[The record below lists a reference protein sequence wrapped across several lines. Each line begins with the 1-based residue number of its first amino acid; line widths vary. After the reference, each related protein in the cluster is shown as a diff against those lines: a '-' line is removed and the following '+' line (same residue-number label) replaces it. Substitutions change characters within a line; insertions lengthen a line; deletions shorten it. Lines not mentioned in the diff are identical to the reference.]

1 MLEKH
6 LIVAPHSDLAYATSE
21 VQRIANAGFPNT
33 KLLIDNV
40 TIREVV
46 DALNEHYDAIWFI
59 AHGNADGIQLED
71 GILTSSLLIQCLR
84 QTSPKLIV
92 LNTCS
97 SLRVGIRLYESLRC
111 AVVSTIIDIPDLT
124 AFVTSA
130 KFAQSLARGTDIST
144 AYNEARPDMN
154 REYIL
159 MNGTI
164 QFNAKT
170 GTDDTHRLIIRLFS
184 QIDDLREQ
192 IDELRAAVTKPV
204 NSIPIFILAWVFLFL
219 PVFLFFQLGSLAQ
232 IIDSRELIWSLMSWT
247 ASAYLFGYS
256 LGMFKEMKK

>member
-6 LIVAPHSDLAYATSE
+6 LIVAPKSNLSFANSE
-21 VQRIANAGFPNT
+21 VQRIANAGFPSV

-40 TIREVV
+40 TIREVM
-46 DALNEHYDAIWFI
+46 DALSDPFDAIWFI
-59 AHGNADGIQLED
+59 SHGDSDGIELED
-71 GILTSSLLIQCLR
+71 GTLTSSLLIQCLR

-111 AVVSTIIDIPDLT
+111 AVVSTIIEIPDLT

-130 KFAQSLARGTDIST
+130 KFAQSLARGADITT
-144 AYNEARPDMN
+144 AYNDARPDAN

-170 GTDDTHRLIIRLFS
+170 GQDDTHRLLIRLFS
-184 QIDDLREQ
+184 QVDDLRDQ
-192 IDELRAAVTKPV
+192 IGELRKAISKPT

-256 LGMFKEMKK
+256 LGMFKEKEK